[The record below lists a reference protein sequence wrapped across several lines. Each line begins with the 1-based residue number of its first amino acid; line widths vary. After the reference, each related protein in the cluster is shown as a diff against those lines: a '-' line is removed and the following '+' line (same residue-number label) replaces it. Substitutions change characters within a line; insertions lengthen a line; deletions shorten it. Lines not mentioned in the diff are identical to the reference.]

1 MGIFGNIFGNYYNI
15 LNQDIEP
22 PTDCIYID
30 PDNNNSNRD
39 GTINNPFKSFSE
51 FSIMNNYIYKLK
63 RNTILTTGTP
73 IDLTS
78 KSGVTISDYGTGE
91 LPKFEFTSSGYYAL
105 RIQNSQ
111 YCVINNLDIFTPKT
125 NSVLALIAL
134 GSGTNFSGG
143 SNNVISNCKLHSV
156 KGSNGYGIGIRGGGS
171 NIKILNCDIYDCDI
185 DGMYIRDTTNLEIG
199 YCNIHHVNQLY
210 KTNTNQ
216 TYSSGDGIQL
226 DGLWSNFHIHHN
238 IIDRS
243 DVNTGNKFCL
253 ILNSAAG
260 KNDNSSGI
268 VEYNTFMT
276 NSNCPT
282 QLYIEQ
288 GNGIITRYN
297 IFKGVTAAIRITGK
311 TTKNNLIHNN
321 IIYNSSYGVGVAYVN
336 GSPLNTRVYNNV
348 FYNLTGANCWID
360 DTTIDLKN
368 NIFVGSNVQLK
379 LYRTAAAS
387 YIMENNC
394 YGTTTNIGT
403 MGGGTDYVVGDP
415 LFLDKLNYNFRLNE
429 NSICINA
436 GKNVNIT
443 RDFDGN
449 SIPQG
454 VLPDIGAFEY
464 I

>member
-1 MGIFGNIFGNYYNI
+1 MFSSKK
-15 LNQDIEP
+15 IED
-22 PTDCIYID
+22 TRSKVYID
-30 PDNNNSNRD
+30 PTYATNGSGSITDPKNTFVGLTLQSNTIYLLKRGTTYTSSSAILLSSLTNTKLDTYGDSEVKPSFEYTSIVYQGYAIRFNSCTSCVLNGWDITSTQICLAGVRVD
-39 GTINNPFKSFSE
+39 SGSYNIINNCKIHDIPG
-51 FSIMNNYIYKLK
+51 N
-63 RNTILTTGTP
+63 GTV
-73 IDLTS
+73 DY
-78 KSGVTISDYGTGE
+78 SGM
-91 LPKFEFTSSGYYAL
+91 
-105 RIQNSQ
+105 
-111 YCVINNLDIFTPKT
+111 
-125 NSVLALIAL
+125 
-134 GSGTNFSGG
+134 
-143 SNNVISNCKLHSV
+143 
-156 KGSNGYGIGIRGGGS
+156 GIRGGGTS
-171 NIKILNCDIYDCDI
+171 LRILNCEICYI
-185 DGMYIRDTTNLEIG
+185 STDGMYISTTTNLEIG
-199 YCNIHHVNQLY
+199 YCNIHHVNQY
-210 KTNTNQ
+210 YTVNSGQ

-226 DGLWSNFHIHHN
+226 DGLWSNFYIHHN

-260 KNDNSSGI
+260 TNDNSSGI

-297 IFKGVTAAIRITGK
+297 IFKGVTAAVRVTGV
-311 TTKNNLIHNN
+311 TTKNNLIHHN
-321 IIYNSSYGVGVAYVN
+321 IIYNSSYGVGVVYVN